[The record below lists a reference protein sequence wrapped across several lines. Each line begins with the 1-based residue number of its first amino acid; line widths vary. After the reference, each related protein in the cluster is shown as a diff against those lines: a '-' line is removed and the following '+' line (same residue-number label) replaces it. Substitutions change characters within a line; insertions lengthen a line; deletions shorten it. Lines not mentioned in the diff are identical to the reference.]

1 MKKLSSSLKN
11 MLLVLTLVT
20 AISVSM
26 LALVN
31 EVTKKPIK
39 DANLKMLNVALS
51 KILPEFDNSP
61 VSDSDTIFSET
72 KDGKKK
78 VDFIIYKAKKDDEL
92 VATAIQTSSI
102 GFSGEL
108 KILVSF
114 DKEGKIFNYSLLQ
127 HSETPGLGSKAETWF
142 GAYDNSKGEKAV
154 HFTESSTSII
164 GINPNEGKLQVKKD
178 GGNIDAITGSTITS
192 RAFLNAVQ
200 KAFEVYSSTKKETP

>member
-31 EVTKKPIK
+31 EMTKDPIK
-39 DANLKMLNVALS
+39 DANLKMLNIALS
-51 KILPEFDNSP
+51 KVLPEFDNSP
-61 VSDSDTIFSET
+61 VSDSDTIYSET

-78 VDFIIYKAKKDDEL
+78 IDFIIYKAKKGNEV
-92 VATAIQTSSI
+92 VATAVQASSI

-114 DKEGKIFNYSLLQ
+114 DTDGKIFNYSLLQ
-127 HSETPGLGSKAETWF
+127 HSETPGLGSKADTWF
-142 GAYDNSKGEKAV
+142 GAYDNSVGQTAVPFAEK
-154 HFTESSTSII
+154 STSII
-164 GINPNEGKLQVKKD
+164 GINPNENKLQVKKD
-178 GGNIDAITGSTITS
+178 GGDIDAITGSTITS

-200 KAFEVYSSTKKETP
+200 KAFEIYSSTK